1 MADFRINILGC
12 GSATPSLRHLPSAQV
27 VDFRDKLMMID
38 CGEGAQLSMRRM
50 HLKFSRL
57 TNIFISHLH
66 GDHCLGLPGL
76 LSTLAL
82 HEMGGTVTVH
92 TFADGAKI
100 LSDVVNFF
108 CRERSYDLQFNIIEP
123 RHAVIYEDRAL
134 TVESFPLYHRVP
146 CSGFIF
152 REKPKLKHLRRD
164 MVDFFSIPVAMRA
177 SIKEGADYLTPDGRL
192 IPNDQLTTPAAPSL
206 SYAYCS
212 DTVYDPRVAEAV
224 RGVDTIYHEA
234 TYIDADAEK
243 AHTRGHSTASEAA
256 RIAVE
261 AGARRL
267 ILGHYSKS
275 YLNEDAHLAEAMK
288 VIAESGS
295 DIRVIL
301 ANEGLTIDLI

>member
-12 GSATPSLRHLPSAQV
+12 GSATPSLRHLPSSQV
-27 VDFRDKLMMID
+27 IDFREKLMMID
-38 CGEGAQLSMRRM
+38 CGEGAQLGMRRM
-50 HLKFSRL
+50 RLRFSRL

-100 LSDVVNFF
+100 LGDVVNFF
-108 CRERSYDLQFNIIEP
+108 CRDRSYDLRFNIIEP
-123 RHAVIYEDRAL
+123 KHAVIYEDKAL
-134 TVESFPLYHRVP
+134 TVETFPLYHRVP
-146 CSGFIF
+146 CTGFIF
-152 REKPKLKHLRRD
+152 REKPKLRHLRRD
-164 MVDFFSIPVAMRA
+164 MVDFFNIPIAMRA
-177 SIKEGADYLTPDGRL
+177 AIKEGADFITDDGRI
-192 IPNDQLTTPAAPSL
+192 IPNEQLTTPAAPSL

-212 DTVYDPRVAEAV
+212 DTLFDHRVAEAV
-224 RGVDTIYHEA
+224 KGVDVIYHEA
-234 TYIDADAEK
+234 TYIDADADK
-243 AHTRGHSTASEAA
+243 AHSRGHATASEAA

-261 AGARRL
+261 AGARQL

-288 VIAESGS
+288 VIAESGR
-295 DIRVIL
+295 DIQVVL
-301 ANEGLTIDLI
+301 ANEGLAIDLI